1 MMPSSRAPVT
11 TLLIAANILAFVY
24 EVSRVGPAL
33 LTGGGSL
40 QSLVDAGALVP
51 TLVRENGD
59 YWRLVTGGFLHGSV
73 LHIAVNMYSLFALGR
88 FVELIAGSR
97 RMAVVYAVSLVGSSL
112 AVVYFGGPFEVTVGA
127 SGAIF
132 GLFGALFAIGFKLGR
147 PGMRLIRSNL
157 GILAVNLIMT
167 FAVPG
172 ISRWGH
178 VGGLVVG
185 FFVAFAIFTRPRA
198 EIGAAPASQPGP
210 RY

>member
-1 MMPSSRAPVT
+1 MPTSRTPAT
-11 TLLIAANILAFVY
+11 TLLIIVNILGFFY
-24 EVSRVGPAL
+24 EVARVGPAL
-33 LTGGGSL
+33 LMGGGSL
-40 QSLVDAGALVP
+40 QSLVDSGALVP
-51 TLVRENGD
+51 ALVRQNGE
-59 YWRLVTGGFLHGSV
+59 YWRLLTGGFLHGSA

-88 FVELIAGSR
+88 FVEVIAGSR
-97 RMAVVYAVSLVGSSL
+97 PMAIVYGVSLVGSSL
-112 AVVYFGGPFEVTVGA
+112 AVVYFGEPFEVTVGA

-147 PGMRLIRSNL
+147 PGMRLIQSNL

-167 FAVPG
+167 FTVPG

-198 EIGAAPASQPGP
+198 GMAPAPAS
-210 RY
+210 